1 MPVHRSGVSTHDTC
15 MHAYNYSY
23 VLCTA
28 IPIPTI
34 YTLNIIYISKK
45 TSPSKEKKFV
55 HAHERTKKMK
65 QIKRQVSD
73 LATFGKDMVH
83 VKQKCIRIYL

>member
-15 MHAYNYSY
+15 MHAYI
-23 VLCTA
+23 T
-28 IPIPTI
+28 PTLHGYTYTYYI
-34 YTLNIIYISKK
+34 YLEYNIYISKK